1 MVHMGPTPPMGFEL
15 IHIVPRLVC
24 SSPWPAGE
32 EEGGFWSIS
41 MRHTGGSG
49 LIHTAPGEKD
59 LVQGESV
66 WRARLPVVPRAI
78 GPRELK
84 TEVGL

>member
-1 MVHMGPTPPMGFEL
+1 MW
-15 IHIVPRLVC
+15 
-24 SSPWPAGE
+24 SPWPAGE
-32 EEGGFWSIS
+32 EGGGGFWSICIK
-41 MRHTGGSG
+41 HTGGTG
-49 LIHTAPGEKD
+49 LSHRALREKD

-66 WRARLPVVPRAI
+66 WRARLPVVPRAV